1 VAPASI
7 PKSRWVYAGAGLV
20 LYLCLYFGIGLRPA
34 PRAHSLATPLDA
46 LIPFW
51 PGAIWVYATV
61 YPAVLGPVFIVQSPA
76 RFRRIAL
83 GLMAVIVICAAAFAL
98 WPVETESIRRS
109 AAWVSGPDR
118 EPSFTVWGFGLLFA
132 LDPPRNA
139 FPSLHVALAAVV
151 ALGLGRSLPLGG
163 ASTWR
168 LPGLRQTRPAPSDAP
183 VHSSGTAWPARLW
196 LAAVVASVVLVR
208 QHYVVDAVAGL
219 ALGALV
225 YRVGVGGDGEPAA
238 PGAFER
244 RGAIGLAL
252 VVLAFY
258 AVVFAVYLA
267 GWDPG
272 S

>member
-1 VAPASI
+1 MTPAQNTAFQ
-7 PKSRWVYAGAGLV
+7 AGSGVTPATL
-20 LYLCLYFGIGLRPA
+20 LTGI
-34 PRAHSLATPLDA
+34 
-46 LIPFW
+46 
-51 PGAIWVYATV
+51 
-61 YPAVLGPVFIVQSPA
+61 
-76 RFRRIAL
+76 
-83 GLMAVIVICAAAFAL
+83 
-98 WPVETESIRRS
+98 
-109 AAWVSGPDR
+109 
-118 EPSFTVWGFGLLFA
+118 
-132 LDPPRNA
+132 
-139 FPSLHVALAAVV
+139 
-151 ALGLGRSLPLGG
+151 
-163 ASTWR
+163 
-168 LPGLRQTRPAPSDAP
+168 
-183 VHSSGTAWPARLW
+183 
-196 LAAVVASVVLVR
+196 ASVVLVR